1 MLSRVNSTF
10 MKRLSLWYINN
21 STTIFKTQF
30 LTELKK
36 TKQNKNLRNK
46 VQTKTKTKKA
56 IIN

>member
-36 TKQNKNLRNK
+36 QN
-46 VQTKTKTKKA
+46 KTKTLEIKHRQKQKQKKA